1 MLARVHRS
9 FARPSGAFIA
19 LAACAAAALACTSQQ
34 QQQAAQPGASVAVT
48 SGSASTAPTTA
59 AENAAAPATDNA
71 AATLVTGGT
80 SAEAPTGAAASPLV
94 NWPKPSGERPTA
106 QTIKVAGTF
115 DGEMGRFYGVES
127 LGTSDQNESQQPLF
141 KLSEGATLA
150 NVILGHPA
158 ADGIHCKGSCT
169 LRNVWWENVG
179 EDAATFRGQT
189 ASDVML
195 IDGGGASG
203 ARDKVFQSNRQGTV
217 HIKNFYVEWF
227 GKLFRSCGNCSQ
239 QASRKVII
247 ENVTAVVGE
256 NSKTL
261 AGININYGDTAEFR
275 GKNVVYD
282 ASGGKFAVCLTYEG
296 TSNNANEPKNLGAG
310 ADGPYCRNL
319 NSNVVVRTE
328 LDSKGSGVATANTK

>member
-9 FARPSGAFIA
+9 LARPSLGASLA
-19 LAACAAAALACTSQQ
+19 LVAAVACTSQQ
-34 QQQAAQPGASVAVT
+34 QQQAAQPSANVAVSPAT
-48 SGSASTAPTTA
+48 SAPAAAAEGTSAQLVADTGSATS
-59 AENAAAPATDNA
+59 NAAA
-71 AATLVTGGT
+71 
-80 SAEAPTGAAASPLV
+80 SASPLV
-94 NWPKPSGERPTA
+94 NWPKPSGDRPVS

-115 DGEMGRFYGVES
+115 DGEMARFFGIES
-127 LGTSDQNESQQPLF
+127 LGTADQNESQQPLF
-141 KLSEGATLA
+141 KLSEGATIQ

-179 EDAATFRGQT
+179 EDAATFRSQT
-189 ASDVML
+189 PSDVML

-203 ARDKVFQSNRQGTV
+203 ARDKVFQSNRSGTV

-227 GKLFRSCGNCSQ
+227 GKLFRSCGNCSTQ
-239 QASRKVII
+239 SARKVIF

-261 AGININYGDTAEFR
+261 AGININYGDNAEFR

-282 ASGGKFAVCLTYEG
+282 ASNGKFATCLTYEG
-296 TSNNANEPKNLGAG
+296 TSNNANEPKMLGPG
-310 ADGPYCRNL
+310 VDGPHCKNL
-319 NSNVVVRTE
+319 NSVEVVKPS
-328 LDSKGSGVATANTK
+328 DSSVAAKTP